1 MKIVE
6 KYLVFGLLALL
17 MACSGGAA
25 AGETAVSNTNQS
37 TDMLTLPSLAAVD
50 LSDGRQLRVVA
61 STSIIGDIVAQVGG
75 EAIELTTLMA
85 PGQDPH
91 SYEPGAQELTAVA
104 QADVIFI
111 NGWNLEESL
120 VSNLKTIGEN
130 VPVVPISANIQP
142 LYHDETADEP
152 GSADPHVWFD
162 IDNVQQWVQNVVQV
176 LSTLDPA
183 TAATYQSNAEQY
195 AAQLAD
201 LQTDITVQL
210 ATIPPNR
217 RVLVTNHDAF
227 SYFAQAYGF
236 EVIGTIVPGLSSIAE
251 PSAND
256 LSHLIEVMAAHN
268 LCTIFTENSSSSSL
282 AQTVA
287 DELAGCDT
295 VQVIPLYGGALGPAG
310 SGADSYIGMFRA
322 NVDAIVAGLK

>member
-1 MKIVE
+1 MKTVK
-6 KYLVFGLLALL
+6 KYLGLGLLALL
-17 MACSGGAA
+17 IACSGKGAE
-25 AGETAVSNTNQS
+25 GETAVSNSSPS
-37 TDMLTLPSLAAVD
+37 TEMLTLPSLTAVD
-50 LSDGRQLRVVA
+50 LSDGRLLRVVA
-61 STSIIGDIVAQVGG
+61 STSIIGDVVAQVGG

-142 LYHDETADEP
+142 LYHSEEGDDHD
-152 GSADPHVWFD
+152 SADPHVWFD
-162 IDNVQQWVQNVVQV
+162 IENVQQWVQNVVQV
-176 LSTLDPA
+176 LSALDPA
-183 TAATYQSNAEQY
+183 HAATYQSNAEQY
-195 AAQLAD
+195 AAKLAELQSEITAQLAA
-201 LQTDITVQL
+201 V
-210 ATIPPNR
+210 PPDR

-227 SYFAQAYGF
+227 SYFARAYDF
-236 EVIGTIVPGLSSIAE
+236 EVVGTVVPGLSSMAE

-268 LCTIFTENSSSSSL
+268 LCTIFTENSSNSSL

-287 DELAGCDT
+287 DEMEACDT

-310 SGADSYIGMFRA
+310 SGADSYISMFRA
-322 NVDAIVAGLK
+322 NVGAIVAGLK